1 MSFEERGIGEVT
13 EVLNATE
20 KDLAEA
26 NELAG
31 TFTLEDT
38 RRLMTQVH
46 KMHVRDPNFP
56 ITIITKIE
64 DFLGGYDLPCRRC
77 IC

>member
-38 RRLMTQVH
+38 RRVRLGPLLIMT
-46 KMHVRDPNFP
+46 K
-56 ITIITKIE
+56 
-64 DFLGGYDLPCRRC
+64 LG
-77 IC
+77 

>member
-1 MSFEERGIGEVT
+1 VILSFEERGIGEVS

-26 NELAG
+26 TETAG

-38 RRLMTQVH
+38 RRVCI
-46 KMHVRDPNFP
+46 RA
-56 ITIITKIE
+56 
-64 DFLGGYDLPCRRC
+64 LPGM
-77 IC
+77 I